1 MEHADIISG
10 AYIYTKEAFF
20 GLKKLPRWIV
30 LFLYLVIP
38 ILMGLAIVSFI
49 FQIIVLPLLI
59 SALVN
64 ENFGFTAASLSA
76 LLQYLAVV
84 ISLSCVFF
92 VPLTQGYCYRIAK
105 NYRSELPEH
114 KNILALFFSGW
125 RVNFVILYYAIPM
138 IVISLIYAIFF
149 FYLFPKAGL
158 YATID
163 VMALDSLM
171 TVLITMSYMVIEFIT
186 LILVSLFTFM
196 GFVHLTRSRSLRQA
210 TDIRAITDIIKKIGW
225 YDYILSLVIMSIF
238 FLVITFVLVTSA
250 QIFAY
255 NGVAIVVLIG
265 LYLFVMIPTVVFFVR
280 YLSEIYDTAF
290 HIQEEDNVDFDDF

>member
-1 MEHADIISG
+1 MEHADIILG

-38 ILMGLAIVSFI
+38 ILIGLAVISFI
-49 FQIIVLPLLI
+49 FQVIVLPLLV

-64 ENFGFTAASLSA
+64 DNFGFTAATLSG

-84 ISLSCVFF
+84 LSLSCVFF
-92 VPLTQGYCYRIAK
+92 IPLTQGYFYRIAK
-105 NYRSELPEH
+105 NYRLDLPEH
-114 KNILALFFSGW
+114 KNLWGLFFNGW
-125 RVNFVILYYAIPM
+125 RVNCVILYYAIPM

-149 FYLFPKAGL
+149 YYLFPQAGL
-158 YATID
+158 YTTID

-186 LILVSLFTFM
+186 LILVSLFAFM

-210 TDIRAITDIIKKIGW
+210 LDIRGITGIIKKIGW

-255 NGVAIVVLIG
+255 NGTAILVLIG
-265 LYLFVMIPTVVFFVR
+265 LYLFVMLPVLVFFVR

-290 HIQEEDNVDFDDF
+290 HVQEEDNIDFDDF